1 MGHQDR
7 GIEIQHEGIV
17 YKTDADE
24 VSVRITANPACSG
37 CQAESF
43 CSLSEKKE
51 KIINVPGSY
60 KISPGDHVMVQIK
73 KEMGY
78 TAVILGYIIPLAAVI
93 VILVI
98 LTLFSFPEIAAGILS
113 VSILLP
119 YYLIL
124 YLMRKRIDK
133 KFAFTL
139 KI

>member
-17 YKTDADE
+17 YKTDAHE

-37 CQAESF
+37 CQAEGL
-43 CSLSEKKE
+43 CSLTENKE

-60 KISPGDHVMVQIK
+60 KVSPDDHVLVQIK

-93 VILVI
+93 MILVI
-98 LTLFSFPEIAAGILS
+98 LTFFSVPEIAAGILS

>member
-1 MGHQDR
+1 
-7 GIEIQHEGIV
+7 
-17 YKTDADE
+17 
-24 VSVRITANPACSG
+24 
-37 CQAESF
+37 
-43 CSLSEKKE
+43 
-51 KIINVPGSY
+51 
-60 KISPGDHVMVQIK
+60 MVQIK

-98 LTLFSFPEIAAGILS
+98 LTLFSVPEIAAGILS